1 MYKSQGEA
9 QHNTAVSSRK
19 LRPPGTHRLNDQGN
33 CLEARSDIVG
43 EGGGGGEGELLLV
56 LRFSVSR
63 PCGTPCGWE
72 ESDAVD
78 CGAGVDDYESRAVVE
93 LDLQFLGVRL
103 TGPTDGGNEDGVG
116 WAAAG
121 GGAWTGWM
129 SETEGERICDNIC
142 EYLIYLCRH
151 SPWAGCNVLAAL

>member
-1 MYKSQGEA
+1 M
-9 QHNTAVSSRK
+9 
-19 LRPPGTHRLNDQGN
+19 
-33 CLEARSDIVG
+33 G

-103 TGPTDGGNEDGVG
+103 TGPPDGGNEDGVG

-129 SETEGERICDNIC
+129 SETERENGFVITYVSTLFTCADIHPGRAAMCWQHCERA
-142 EYLIYLCRH
+142 
-151 SPWAGCNVLAAL
+151 SPLATFIQSFLRRVYMRLTLSTINYSSYS